1 MLKEFKKYVNTFDL
15 SIKEIDVKYNHSL
28 RVMNLCV
35 NIARSLNLN
44 TSDVTLA
51 KEIGLLHDYARF
63 IQWKKY
69 KTFNDKTSFDH
80 GNKAVELLFNNE
92 DIIKYKVKL
101 THYDIIKKAIYYHNK
116 YKIDKPLNKKDLMF
130 CNIVRDADKIDI
142 LEIFINNIYN
152 NVSTSYNVNND
163 IKEMFFN
170 HKPILIKR
178 KLTPAE
184 AHITRMAFI
193 YDMNFK
199 YSFNYIKETKLLL
212 RYKTYLNDKQ
222 YDIYFNEINK
232 FMEDK

>member
-222 YDIYFNEINK
+222 YDIYFDEINK

>member
-184 AHITRMAFI
+184 AHITRIAFI

-222 YDIYFNEINK
+222 YDIYFDEINK